1 MIESLTVENL
11 LDLSSE
17 IEKEMITFY
26 CHMRQKFSHMP
37 VAKNFWIKLRDD
49 EIEHI
54 TQLYRIKQSLT
65 YGQLSAP
72 ADRSMIENA
81 GRVLGNINP
90 DEWEKIENL
99 DDAVELANKYENSE
113 ANQIFLFL
121 AESYIPSAER
131 RDMIETIVN
140 DHLERLISL
149 PPEIDTPIARKRILP
164 KQLQE

>member
-1 MIESLTVENL
+1 MTESQTVENL
-11 LDLSSE
+11 LDLSSA

-26 CHMRQKFSHMP
+26 CYMRQMFSHMP
-37 VAKNFWIKLRDD
+37 VAKDFWIKLRDD

-72 ADRSMIENA
+72 ADSSMIEKA
-81 GRVLGNINP
+81 GRVLGYISP
-90 DEWEKIENL
+90 DQWENIENL

-121 AESYIPSAER
+121 AERYIPSAARKE
-131 RDMIETIVN
+131 MIETIVN

-149 PPEIDTPIARKRILP
+149 PAEIDTHAARKRILS
-164 KQLQE
+164 KQLQ